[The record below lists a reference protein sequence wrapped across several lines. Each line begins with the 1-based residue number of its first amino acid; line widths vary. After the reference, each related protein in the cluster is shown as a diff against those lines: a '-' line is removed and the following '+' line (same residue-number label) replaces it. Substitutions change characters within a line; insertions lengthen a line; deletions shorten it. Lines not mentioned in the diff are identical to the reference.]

1 MGGEGKEEKQNS
13 SKKLK
18 LFDKGMT
25 AGRVS
30 GESPSSEE
38 YPNARPV
45 NADCEPSERTARTL

>member
-25 AGRVS
+25 AGRIS

-38 YPNARPV
+38 YPHRK
-45 NADCEPSERTARTL
+45 DKEKM

>member
-18 LFDKGMT
+18 LFDKWMT
-25 AGRVS
+25 AGRIS

-38 YPNARPV
+38 YPHRK
-45 NADCEPSERTARTL
+45 DKEKM